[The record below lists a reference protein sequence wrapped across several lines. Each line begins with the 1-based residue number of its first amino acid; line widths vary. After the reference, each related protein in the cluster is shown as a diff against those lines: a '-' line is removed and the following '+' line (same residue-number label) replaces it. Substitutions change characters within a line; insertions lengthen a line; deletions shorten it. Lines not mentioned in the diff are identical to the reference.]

1 MSGVRKKDQTE
12 HRFTTLDIVLDMYDH
27 TTTVTANPKFDKCPK
42 IRDRIDD
49 EAALIYHYCRSANE
63 DYDNRDIDESLMRL
77 NLENE
82 AIRRCMWLKTY
93 IRLAQKKLHLRAKKV
108 IYWNKVVN
116 KSMDA
121 IKKWIVSEKKIYRL
135 NRWYESLW
143 EGRDD
148 EKK

>member
-1 MSGVRKKDQTE
+1 MSGVRKKDQSE

-77 NLENE
+77 SLENE

-121 IKKWIVSEKKIYRL
+121 IKKLIYRL